1 LGIRTVLAFANVTAT
16 IRTNVVKCSDG
27 GLWVSGPLFPTD
39 EYCALLDKL
48 GAVKHVVLPC
58 NALDHK
64 AATKQ
69 FVKKYPDAT
78 VWKYRASTVC
88 LDRVVSSQQMWMR
101 EK

>member
-1 LGIRTVLAFANVTAT
+1 MLRLQSEPMLSSAVMEGCGYRVL
-16 IRTNVVKCSDG
+16 
-27 GLWVSGPLFPTD
+27 
-39 EYCALLDKL
+39 YYKL